1 MFCVKTNHSDQR
13 TINSACLEIQ
23 KSGTRFTCR
32 AMEETC
38 RVCKGTSESFTNIFD
53 EPQKWD
59 TCIADMIAQCTGYE
73 VSRGDLLSENICPPC
88 LEEAVSAFNL
98 KTTCEQSFKLMEESK
113 GAEIFYI
120 VEYEDWEPSDCR
132 SEQSNNIETDAEAKG
147 GRLFKCP
154 LCPRSFAQRSLKKHI
169 ELHTGG
175 RPYKCPKCSQSFHF
189 SFHLSEH
196 MRIHSVDPPFKCTYC
211 SKSYEHSNSLR
222 KHIKKSHE

>member
-13 TINSACLEIQ
+13 TINSAYLEIEE
-23 KSGTRFTCR
+23 SGTRW

-98 KTTCEQSFKLMEESK
+98 KTTCEQSYKLMEESK
-113 GAEIFYI
+113 GVEIFYI

-132 SEQSNNIETDAEAKG
+132 SEQSNNIETDGKAKG
-147 GRLFKCP
+147 GPKFKCP
-154 LCPRSFAQRSLKKHI
+154 LCPKSFAKKRYLTQHVK
-169 ELHTGG
+169 LHTGG
-175 RPYKCPKCSQSFHF
+175 RPYKCSQCSKSFHF

-196 MRIHSVDPPFKCTYC
+196 ILSHTPFKCKYC
-211 SKSYEHSNSLR
+211 SQSYERATSLR
-222 KHIKKSHE
+222 KHIKMSHA